1 MCVILPRVVHC
12 VWCQTISRWLECP
25 EQVRVMYHHLDFTCN
40 GAICCH
46 LRKGTLHFGD
56 VCDLDV
62 AKSLHT
68 VRNAGEPDSLPPL
81 RRPHTDL
88 ATLRAYP
95 RHKCT
100 DTRLN
105 YCHVSSLT
113 PRNWTFPKS
122 LRVIFV
128 HGSLGHLVAGCTSSP
143 DWPTHENDIFHPSP
157 IMVTL
162 PLFEYIGHK
171 SGMCPFCV
179 ILNRCSRIE
188 SLGMHPTYKHNTQVV
203 H

>member
-1 MCVILPRVVHC
+1 MLPTVAITGKSSYHLPVYSNIIF
-12 VWCQTISRWLECP
+12 CQFSKI
-25 EQVRVMYHHLDFTCN
+25 D
-40 GAICCH
+40 
-46 LRKGTLHFGD
+46 
-56 VCDLDV
+56 
-62 AKSLHT
+62 
-68 VRNAGEPDSLPPL
+68 
-81 RRPHTDL
+81 
-88 ATLRAYP
+88 
-95 RHKCT
+95 
-100 DTRLN
+100 RLN

-162 PLFEYIGHK
+162 PRFEYIGHK